1 MMETEYGRTRR
12 GKASRFIAN
21 GIAECPGVSIPKC
34 RIAQRNRQLMSVRR
48 RTHGG
53 GLPCFIRGEHL
64 DDDRKVIG
72 DFACH
77 LHGLLGLEAR

>member
-1 MMETEYGRTRR
+1 
-12 GKASRFIAN
+12 
-21 GIAECPGVSIPKC
+21 
-34 RIAQRNRQLMSVRR
+34 MSFRR